1 VLDKEQKGI
10 SYIQSD
16 QRERIKMKDLLA
28 KARERNS
35 GKIMDS
41 KRDEYS
47 LPTLEELFSLMEAEE
62 ASLEKAETTNA
73 YSVYMVYS
81 SGPCIGKK

>member
-1 VLDKEQKGI
+1 MLDKEQKGI

-47 LPTLEELFSLMEAEE
+47 LP
-62 ASLEKAETTNA
+62 KRN
-73 YSVYMVYS
+73 YS
-81 SGPCIGKK
+81 P